1 MAIDALFE
9 GALQQG
15 MLPEL
20 GFRLVVAANRAPYQ
34 RSDGPLGAV
43 WSRPAGGLTAALD
56 PLMQRAGGLWYAL
69 GQGTDQELLVP
80 PEDPTYRVVIVGAD
94 ATTYRGHYNGYANSG
109 LWPLFHNLVE
119 RARFRPRDFHLYRE
133 ANQLIADRIA
143 ADAGPDDLVWVHD
156 YQLLLVPGMLRE
168 RGLRQPIAHFLHIP
182 WPPTSVLR
190 LCPERRQLLQSL
202 LACDWLGFQT
212 EESVDA
218 FANAARHELGAR
230 VLRGPGGVTIASG
243 GRTTRLQALP
253 ISIDSA
259 RVQSLA
265 LSEDTKLRMERLRPR
280 LGLLPGRQMLLGV
293 DRLDYT
299 KGIPARLDAFAWILE
314 HRPDLRERLVFVQV
328 AAPTRTEIEDYRQLA
343 EQVRAKVQE
352 INSRFGNDGW
362 QPILLIEHNLRL
374 EILVALYRLADV
386 AVVSSLYDGLNLVA
400 KEYVAARV
408 DGDGALCLSETAGAY
423 NELRDAFPLSPLMPE
438 LMGEGIL
445 RALSASGEERRER
458 MRQLQAAVR
467 HNTIDT
473 WLGGAI
479 KGVRLARPDRFSM
492 PTVD

>member
-1 MAIDALFE
+1 MAIDALFD
-9 GALQQG
+9 GGLRQAAL
-15 MLPEL
+15 PVL

-34 RSDGPLGAV
+34 RTFGPLGAV

-69 GQGTDQELLVP
+69 GQGSDQELMVP
-80 PEDPTYRVVIVGAD
+80 PEDPAYQVVVVGAD
-94 ATTYRGHYNGYANSG
+94 AATYRGHYNGYANSG
-109 LWPLFHNLVE
+109 LWPLFHNFVE
-119 RARFRPRDFHLYRE
+119 RARFRRRDFQLYRE

-143 ADAGPDDLVWVHD
+143 AGAGPDDFIWVHD

-168 RGLRQPIAHFLHIP
+168 RGLLQPLAHFLHIP

-212 EESVDA
+212 EESMEA
-218 FANAARHELGAR
+218 FASSARRELGAR
-230 VLRGPGGVTIASG
+230 LLRGPGGVTIASA

-253 ISIDSA
+253 ISIDAAHVEHLA
-259 RVQSLA
+259 RA
-265 LSEDTKLRMERLRPR
+265 DDTTLRMERLRPR
-280 LGLLPGRQMLLGV
+280 LGLEQGRQMLLGV

-314 HRPDLRERLVFVQV
+314 HRPDLRGRLVFVQV

-343 EQVRAKVQE
+343 EQVRSKVQD
-352 INSRFGNDGW
+352 INSRFGEDGW
-362 QPILLIEHNLRL
+362 QPILLIEHSLRL

-438 LMGEGIL
+438 RMGEGIL
-445 RALSASGEERRER
+445 RALSASEAERRER
-458 MRQLQAAVR
+458 MRRLQTAVHR
-467 HNTIDT
+467 NTIDT

-479 KGVRLARPDRFSM
+479 EGVKLSRPDRFST
-492 PTVD
+492 PTAD